1 MLFEQR
7 FNLLKNLKTLWAN
20 DTAVLL
26 TPIDVTDENDTQV
39 IIDSNDEVVFE
50 NDTQVIIESNDEVV
64 FESENKLCGEVVCQ
78 EISRVDHVG
87 GNIQESSPENELPI
101 THQTLQV
108 NDVAWSTIKMP
119 VAVKKR
125 GRPKGQGLAVIGL
138 PNKKKRNP
146 KTFPNKSRVPFQRK
160 D

>member
-1 MLFEQR
+1 MGMLFQQR

-39 IIDSNDEVVFE
+39 II
-50 NDTQVIIESNDEVV
+50 ESNDEVV
-64 FESENKLCGEVVCQ
+64 FESENKLCGEVVRQ
-78 EISRVDHVG
+78 EISRVDNVE
-87 GNIQESSPENELPI
+87 GNIQESSPENKLPI

-108 NDVAWSTIKMP
+108 NNVALSTIKMP

-125 GRPKGQGLAVIGL
+125 GRPKGQGLTAIGL
-138 PNKKKRNP
+138 PKKKKRNP
-146 KTFPNKSRVPFQRK
+146 QTFPNKSRVPFQRK